1 MAAGLILEMSICVG
15 VMRPGMHFLSV
26 PWTILKCAKLKKK
39 KKTFYVLWLFMKIR
53 TREAFQSNRS
63 SAQKL

>member
-39 KKTFYVLWLFMKIR
+39 KKNFLRIMVVYEDSYKGGLSK
-53 TREAFQSNRS
+53 
-63 SAQKL
+63 